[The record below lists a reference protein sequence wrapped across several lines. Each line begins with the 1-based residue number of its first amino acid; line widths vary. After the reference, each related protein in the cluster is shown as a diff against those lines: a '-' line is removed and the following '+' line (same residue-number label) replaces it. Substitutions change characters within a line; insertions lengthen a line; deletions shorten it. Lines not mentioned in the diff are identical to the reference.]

1 MSKRAKKTSKNTVHS
16 KANRMYSDNR
26 TSGVNLTGT
35 TGMTAGIGTTSVTA
49 PSLPFKNPI
58 TIPGADGDSFP
69 HVDGAMPP
77 VISGNAQNEKYMWLN
92 NAALHICP
100 DIQRKLNPI
109 RVSEILK
116 NYSPMVANPIKV
128 SYRDGKYY
136 ILDGMHTRAAMCGMN
151 GTDNFPI
158 FCRVYYGLSKE
169 EEARLFATQFGISE
183 AVSMSYRLR
192 ALAVAK
198 DPEVL
203 EFIKVTENS
212 GFAITPGS
220 TASHNGRISA
230 VCQAFRVYQVL
241 GSAEY
246 GRMLKMLHRTWAG
259 ERWSVS
265 RNMIGGMGRFMR
277 MYKVRANS
285 FVRALREV
293 RQEDIEKEAMRFG
306 SMTKDGAYATALAEI
321 YDRRSTRG
329 LIERE

>member
-1 MSKRAKKTSKNTVHS
+1 MSKKAKKTSKNTVHS
-16 KANRMYSDNR
+16 KAKRMYSDNR

-35 TGMTAGIGTTSVTA
+35 TGMAAGIGTTSVTA

-58 TIPGADGDSFP
+58 TIPGADGDSFT
-69 HVDGAMPP
+69 HVDGAIPP

-92 NAALHICP
+92 NAALQICP

-183 AVSMSYRLR
+183 TVSMGYRLR
-192 ALAVAK
+192 ALAVVK

-212 GFAITPGS
+212 GFAMMLSGDIVHGQGN
-220 TASHNGRISA
+220 AGQSA
-230 VCQAFRVYQVL
+230 
-241 GSAEY
+241 G
-246 GRMLKMLHRTWAG
+246 
-259 ERWSVS
+259 
-265 RNMIGGMGRFMR
+265 I
-277 MYKVRANS
+277 
-285 FVRALREV
+285 
-293 RQEDIEKEAMRFG
+293 
-306 SMTKDGAYATALAEI
+306 
-321 YDRRSTRG
+321 
-329 LIERE
+329 